1 MSNSHAHTHE
11 DHAPIVH
18 DETPG
23 YYEILEI
30 SIRELL
36 IERGLIGSEE
46 IREQIEVLD
55 SRSPALGSKLVARA
69 DGPRI

>member
-1 MSNSHAHTHE
+1 MGNTHDHTHR

-36 IERGLIGSEE
+36 IEKGIIGPEE

-69 DGPRI
+69 